1 MGSESFRKKINFQ
14 LLDHV
19 GSFPKQH
26 VNQTSCT
33 TYDVEKKKKGWQAYI
48 TPTILEICLVA
59 VVCKVFL
66 HTRFWRT

>member
-26 VNQTSCT
+26 VNQTSYT
-33 TYDVEKKKKGWQAYI
+33 TYNVKEIKIRDDK
-48 TPTILEICLVA
+48 PT
-59 VVCKVFL
+59 
-66 HTRFWRT
+66 